1 MWNSNLFGS
10 EPCSSEVLSGH
21 HVAGGES
28 GGGSSNELLGTRDAL
43 PSPCLWLWLCE
54 GTFCEWWIVGISL
67 GPEFNLA
74 SLDGELGSILQEFL
88 GSTAAESLL
97 TERSWC
103 LCTISVWCWVRAVG
117 TAFTSNILG
126 TGWCEWSL
134 KCVSVGNLTG

>member
-28 GGGSSNELLGTRDAL
+28 GSGSSNELLGTRDAL

-54 GTFCEWWIVGISL
+54 GTFCKWWIVGISL
-67 GPEFNLA
+67 GPEFKLA

-103 LCTISVWCWVRAVG
+103 LFTFSGWRWVGAVG
-117 TAFTSNILG
+117 IALTSDFG
-126 TGWCEWSL
+126 VSDWCEFNL
-134 KCVSVGNLTG
+134 VCVGRGNLFG